1 MRGSARFSR
10 LRLRLL
16 VVVAAFVVT
25 VSVAAAQPPTPGGFG
40 WAHHGHASLPPRL
53 SAPAATPAR
62 VTAAGA
68 AKKPGPPVTLCVG
81 GKPKPACYPSIQAA
95 VDAAHDGDTIKVA
108 PGTYA
113 GGVVIDVSVDIV
125 GAGAEKTIIKGG
137 GPVVTVFRDVD
148 PGGLTVSIRGV
159 TITGG
164 VNNSKPDD
172 EVTSGGGIWIPTAQ
186 LPDPPFEATGATVR
200 IDDSAITGNTVTSAS
215 VVPPGGFCGP
225 LSCGFNSG
233 GGIDNGGVLTITDTQ
248 ISGNTAGSTPSLV
261 SLASGTTAGGIKN
274 RLQATLVLRRSSVTG
289 NHAIATGPNGQ
300 FANTGGIDSG
310 GSLTID
316 DSVVSDNTAESTSA
330 FSADVS
336 ETEATYGGIH
346 VWSCCGYDGAARIT
360 NTTIR
365 HNTAT
370 ATNLNPAG
378 LTVGFAGGIDVDGT
392 LVLERSVVSDNVVRS
407 VSAGDAIA
415 DGGGLEVEG
424 EATIRD
430 SLISHNSVIAE
441 AGGGA
446 LAEGAGIAN
455 AGKLTLERTR
465 VLDNTLSATGPGTPV
480 FGFPSEVKGGG
491 IWNGSFG
498 GPSPELTLTDSTVS
512 HNSLSAPGT
521 FVIQGGGLFTDFP
534 VTVKH
539 TKIKDNT
546 PDQCFGC

>member
-1 MRGSARFSR
+1 
-10 LRLRLL
+10 L

-53 SAPAATPAR
+53 WAPVVTPAR
-62 VTAAGA
+62 VAVVAA

-81 GKPKPACYPSIQAA
+81 GKPKAACYPSIQAA
-95 VDAAHDGDTIKVA
+95 VDAAHDGDTIKIA
-108 PGTYA
+108 PGTYV
-113 GGVVIDVSVDIV
+113 GGVVIEVSVDVV

-137 GPVVTVFRDVD
+137 GPV
-148 PGGLTVSIRGV
+148 LTLGTDGAPTEPTISIRGV

-164 VNNSKPDD
+164 VNNSKPSDA
-172 EVTSGGGIWIPTAQ
+172 VTFGGGIWIPQGETV
-186 LPDPPFEATGATVR
+186 GATVT
-200 IDDSAITGNTVTSAS
+200 IDDSAITGNRVTAAS
-215 VVPPGGFCGP
+215 VIPPGDFCGP
-225 LSCGFNSG
+225 LPCGFTLG
-233 GGIDNGGVLTITDTQ
+233 GGIDNGGVLTITDTE
-248 ISGNTAGSTPSLV
+248 ISGNTAGSTPSPV
-261 SLASGTTAGGIKN
+261 SNATGNFAGGIEN
-274 RLQATLVLRRSSVTG
+274 RFPATLVLRRSSVTG
-289 NHAIATGPNGQ
+289 NHAIAGPPNGQ
-300 FANTGGIDSG
+300 AADAGGIFSQ

-330 FSADVS
+330 YPADV
-336 ETEATYGGIH
+336 TDTNAAAGGIYL
-346 VWSCCGYDGAARIT
+346 GNGAARIT

-378 LTVGFAGGIDVDGT
+378 LTNAFAGGIDVDST

-415 DGGGLEVEG
+415 DGGGVEVDG
-424 EATIRD
+424 QATIRD
-430 SLISHNSVIAE
+430 SVISHNSVVAQA
-441 AGGGA
+441 AGGAIAFG
-446 LAEGAGIAN
+446 GGIAN
-455 AGKLTLERTR
+455 AGQLTLEHTQ
-465 VLDNTLSATGPGTPV
+465 VSGNGASATGSGTPV

-521 FVIQGGGLFTDFP
+521 FVILGGGLFTDFP

>member
-1 MRGSARFSR
+1 
-10 LRLRLL
+10 LL
-16 VVVAAFVVT
+16 
-25 VSVAAAQPPTPGGFG
+25 
-40 WAHHGHASLPPRL
+40 PRL
-53 SAPAATPAR
+53 TAPAATPAR

-95 VDAAHDGDTIKVA
+95 VDAAHDGDTIKIA

-113 GGVVIDVSVDIV
+113 GGVVIEVSVDVV

-137 GPVVTVFRDVD
+137 GPV
-148 PGGLTVSIRGV
+148 LTLGTDGAPTEPTISIRGV

-164 VNNSKPDD
+164 VNNSKPSDA
-172 EVTSGGGIWIPTAQ
+172 VTFGGGIWIPQGETV
-186 LPDPPFEATGATVR
+186 GATVT
-200 IDDSAITGNTVTSAS
+200 IDDSAITGNRVTAAS
-215 VVPPGGFCGP
+215 VIPPGDFCGP
-225 LSCGFNSG
+225 LPCGFTLG
-233 GGIDNGGVLTITDTQ
+233 GGIDNGGVLTITDTE
-248 ISGNTAGSTPSLV
+248 ISGNTAGSTPSPV
-261 SLASGTTAGGIKN
+261 SNATGNFAGGIQN
-274 RLQATLVLRRSSVTG
+274 RATLVLRRSSVTG
-289 NHAIATGPNGQ
+289 NHAIAGFPNGQ
-300 FANTGGIDSG
+300 FALAGGIYSG

-316 DSVVSDNTAESTSA
+316 DSVLSDNTAESTSA
-330 FSADVS
+330 YPADVTD
-336 ETEATYGGIH
+336 TEAAGGGIY
-346 VWSCCGYDGAARIT
+346 VGNGAARIT

-465 VLDNTLSATGPGTPV
+465 VLDNTLSATGLGTPV